1 MTSTTLSPS
10 DKLAECAA
18 LIEASVRSLLT
29 VSRIGY
35 NFEEQQKLEPV
46 EPLEPMHESFDIS
59 NLLTLSMDKLRAHFE
74 ESARRSKER
83 LEEFRA
89 LWESDVDHDP
99 SINTHVV
106 VHRSQGRSGKTGKS
120 AAKKSSSTSGDGGG
134 EGDGPHR
141 NKKKKRSSSKIRN
154 TPPHYPAS
162 TTVDTHQVST
172 THPPAVPATNRGSP
186 PAVSTLDSCPKPTQ
200 VTSVSTPHRD
210 ALIALVLLTIVVL
223 LTVVALAMLDFP
235 TLAGSV
241 IATIIGLPL
250 LASKFIRPK

>member
-1 MTSTTLSPS
+1 MTSATLSHL
-10 DKLAECAA
+10 DQLAEYAA
-18 LIEASVRSLLT
+18 QIEASVRSLRT
-29 VSRIGY
+29 ASRIGA
-35 NFEEQQKLEPV
+35 NCDEQQELEPF
-46 EPLEPMHESFDIS
+46 ESLRDSFDIS
-59 NLLTLSMDKLRAHFE
+59 NLFNLKLAKLRAFFE
-74 ESARRSKER
+74 ESARRNKER

-89 LWESDVDHDP
+89 LSESDMDHDP
-99 SINTHVV
+99 STNTHVV

-120 AAKKSSSTSGDGGG
+120 PAKKSSSTSGDGGG

-172 THPPAVPATNRGSP
+172 THPPTVLATNRGSP
-186 PAVSTLDSCPKPTQ
+186 PAVSTLDACPKPTQ

-210 ALIALVLLTIVVL
+210 ALIALVLLTIVAL

-235 TLAGSV
+235 KLAGSV
-241 IATIIGLPL
+241 IATIVGLPS